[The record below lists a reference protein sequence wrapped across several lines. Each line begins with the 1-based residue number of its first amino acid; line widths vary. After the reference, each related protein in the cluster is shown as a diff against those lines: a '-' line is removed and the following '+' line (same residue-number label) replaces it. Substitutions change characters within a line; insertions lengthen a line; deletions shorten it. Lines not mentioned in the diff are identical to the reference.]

1 MGEMAYTLAFYF
13 LAALTL
19 AAAAGVIM
27 GRNLVHSALLLALTF
42 IGVAGLYVLLAA
54 DFLSAV
60 QLLVYNGAV
69 SVIIVIGVM
78 LTQTGDMKNSNPSNK
93 MAFGAA
99 LVTGLVMAFIVAA
112 IMLTP
117 WKISAVPAPEVTA
130 SAIAEILLSD
140 FAIAFETIAVL
151 LLVAMVGAIILARGA
166 EKP

>member
-19 AAAAGVIM
+19 TAAAGVIM

-42 IGVAGLYVLLAA
+42 IAVAGLYVLLAA

-99 LVTGLVMAFIVAA
+99 LVTGVVMAFIVAA

>member
-42 IGVAGLYVLLAA
+42 IAVAGLYVLLAA

-99 LVTGLVMAFIVAA
+99 LVTGVVMAFIVAA

-117 WKISAVPAPEVTA
+117 WKISALPAPDMTA
-130 SAIAEILLSD
+130 PAIAEILLSD
-140 FAIAFETIAVL
+140 FAIAFETVAVL